1 MDITKSQSDFE
12 AWWNA
17 PEQAELRNSCAMG
30 WGFRIWKAARES
42 IEVELPMRLSPCR
55 SGYGYTLIPNDIGEA
70 LEYEQVVGKLHA
82 QGIRIKG
89 ESE

>member
-1 MDITKSQSDFE
+1 MMDITKSQSDFE

-30 WGFRIWKAARES
+30 WGFRIWKAGRES
-42 IEVELPMRLSPCR
+42 IEVVIPPFDGYKDHVAKELQ
-55 SGYGYTLIPNDIGEA
+55 EA
-70 LEYEQVVGKLHA
+70 LKIALRTT
-82 QGIRIKG
+82 GIRIKG

>member
-30 WGFRIWKAARES
+30 WGFRIWKAGRES
-42 IEVELPMRLSPCR
+42 IEVVIPPFDGYKDHVAKELQ
-55 SGYGYTLIPNDIGEA
+55 EA
-70 LEYEQVVGKLHA
+70 LKIALRTA
-82 QGIRIKG
+82 GIRIKG

>member
-1 MDITKSQSDFE
+1 MTKSQSDFE

-30 WGFRIWKAARES
+30 WGFRIWKAGRES
-42 IEVELPMRLSPCR
+42 IEVVIPPFDGYKYHVAKELQ
-55 SGYGYTLIPNDIGEA
+55 EA
-70 LEYEQVVGKLHA
+70 LKIALRTA
-82 QGIRIKG
+82 GIRIKG